1 MEETGVCHPIAV
13 PSQVQ
18 IQFTKL
24 PDGVCAAKLL
34 GAEQRQQLAVHAMAG
49 SASITQL
56 AAENQVSRKF
66 VHQQVDKAAQA
77 LDEAFNP
84 QRGADDEVLFYLPV
98 TRAWLR
104 QLVLALTLICHS
116 ALRGVIELLRD
127 LFDIKLSL
135 GTVHNILAGTV
146 AQAREHNRRQDLSH
160 VRHGLHDEIFQSKWA
175 VLVGVDAASTYCYL
189 LSPEEH
195 RDAETWAIRLWELQ
209 EQQGFNPE
217 TITADGGGGL
227 RAGQALAMPGTPCR
241 ADVFHALYDVYDLVR
256 YLENRA
262 YDACTAAHKLQRQQD
277 RAQKRHG
284 RCDAKVTRRLTAAR
298 VGERSAIALA
308 DAVAVLARWLEH
320 DILSVAGPE
329 HAQRCQLLDFIVAEL
344 RAREELCPHRIK
356 PVADMLH
363 HQRDNLL
370 DFAAQL
376 DRDLQTLAAEFQVDV
391 AVVRE
396 LFNIQTLDERRP
408 QRWQKEA
415 VLRQQL
421 RSRFYHLSETLKELA
436 DRVVRASSLVE
447 NFNSRL
453 RAYFFLRRHLGPDY
467 LELLRFF
474 LNHRR
479 FLRSERPERVGKSPA
494 ELLQGAAHPHWLEM
508 LGYQPFSRN

>member
-1 MEETGVCHPIAV
+1 MCHPIAV
-13 PSQVQ
+13 PLWAQ
-18 IQFTKL
+18 IQSQNHQNQ
-24 PDGVCAAKLL
+24 GVVCAAQRL
-34 GAEQRQQLAVHAMAG
+34 GAEQRQQLAVQAMAR

-66 VHQQVDKAAQA
+66 VHQQIDKAEQA
-77 LDEAFNP
+77 LGEAFDP
-84 QRGADDEVLFYLPV
+84 QRGKDDQVLFYLPV

-104 QLVLALTLICHS
+104 QLVLALLLICHS
-116 ALRGVIELLRD
+116 SLRGVVELLRD

-135 GTVHNILAGTV
+135 GTVHNIMADTV
-146 AQAREHNRRQDLSH
+146 AQAREHNRRQDLSRVH
-160 VRHGLHDEIFQSKWA
+160 HGLHDEIFQSVWA

-189 LSPEEH
+189 LSAEEH

-209 EQQGFNPE
+209 EQGFAPE
-217 TITADGGGGL
+217 TITADGGSGL

-241 ADVFHALYDVYDLVR
+241 ADVFHALYEVYNLVT

-262 YDACTAAHKLQRQQD
+262 YDACAACHKLQRQQAQ
-277 RAQKRHG
+277 AQKRQG
-284 RCDAKVTRRLTAAR
+284 RCDAKVTGRLTAAR
-298 VGERSAIALA
+298 ATQDPAIALA
-308 DAVAVLARWLEH
+308 DDVALLARWLEH

-329 HAQRCQLLDFIVAEL
+329 HAHRGQLLDFVIAEL
-344 RAREELCPHRIK
+344 RARQHLCPHRIK
-356 PVADMLH
+356 PVADMLQN
-363 HQRDNLL
+363 QRHNLL

-376 DRDLQTLAAEFQVDV
+376 DRDLSAIAADFHVDV

-396 LFNIQTLDERRP
+396 LFNLQTLDERQP

-415 VLRQQL
+415 PLRQKL
-421 RSRFYHLSETLKELA
+421 RGRFYHLSETLKQLA
-436 DRVVRASSLVE
+436 DEVVRASSLVE
-447 NFNSRL
+447 NLNSRL

-494 ELLQGAAHPHWLEM
+494 ELLTETSHPHWLEM
-508 LGYQPFSRN
+508 LGYQLFSRN